1 MVEFLKRNEL
11 VNTSG
16 HNGGQNMYKGA
27 SFKIWSLLMVSPF
40 VILFLLFWVFPLA
53 LGVWIS
59 FHNWNIS
66 SGNLGFIGLD
76 NYKAILTPDTLYNE
90 LFMKG
95 LKNTLYFVVLSV
107 PPLVLISLGL
117 ALIID
122 KLPKKF
128 KGIYRTI
135 FFISYSIS
143 VTAVSAIFL
152 WLLNSNGGYVNN
164 VLLSIGVIREPINWL
179 GEQPFAWIGVLIATI
194 WWTIGFNMMLFINA
208 LDQVDTSLY
217 EAADLDGAG
226 SWAKFLYITLPQI
239 KNVAFFILIM
249 TVIASFNLYGQTKLI
264 TAGGPEQSTNTLI
277 MNIQTSVFGMNQLG
291 IGSSMAIIMGLI
303 MMLITGIQYWISYR
317 KKD

>member
-1 MVEFLKRNEL
+1 
-11 VNTSG
+11 
-16 HNGGQNMYKGA
+16 MYKGV
-27 SFKIWSLLMVSPF
+27 SYKLWSILLVSPF
-40 VILFLLFWVFPLA
+40 CIVFLLFWVVPLVF
-53 LGVWIS
+53 GVWIS

-66 SGNLGFIGLD
+66 SGNLGFVGLD
-76 NYKAILTPDTLYNE
+76 NYKVILSPDSLYHE

-95 LKNTLYFVVLSV
+95 LSNTLRFVVISV
-107 PPLVLISLGL
+107 PPLVIISLIL

-122 KLPKKF
+122 HLPKKF
-128 KGIYRTI
+128 KAVYRTI

-152 WLLNSNGGYVNN
+152 WLFNSNGGYIND
-164 VLLSIGVIREPINWL
+164 VLQSINIIKEPINWL
-179 GEQPFAWIGVLIATI
+179 GEQPYAWIGILIATI

-208 LDQVDTSLY
+208 LDQVDHSLY

-226 SWAKFLYITLPQI
+226 RFAKFFFVTIPQI
-239 KNVAFFILIM
+239 KNVALFIILM
-249 TVIASFNLYGQTKLI
+249 TVIASFNLYGQTRLI

-291 IGSSMAIIMGLI
+291 IGSTMAIMMGLV
-303 MMLITGIQYWISYR
+303 MMLITSVQYWISYR

>member
-1 MVEFLKRNEL
+1 
-11 VNTSG
+11 
-16 HNGGQNMYKGA
+16 MYKGA
-27 SFKIWSLLMVSPF
+27 SYKVWSLLMVSPF
-40 VILFLLFWVFPLA
+40 VILFLLFWVIPLV

-66 SGNLGFIGLD
+66 SGNLGFNGLE
-76 NYKAILTPDTLYNE
+76 NYKAILTPDTIYNE
-90 LFMKG
+90 LFIKG

-107 PPLVLISLGL
+107 PPLVIISLGL

-135 FFISYSIS
+135 FFISYSVS
-143 VTAVSAIFL
+143 VTAVSSIFL

-179 GEQPFAWIGVLIATI
+179 GDQPFAWIGVLIATI

-208 LDQVDTSLY
+208 LDEVDPSLY

-226 SWAKFLYITLPQI
+226 NWAKFLYITLPKI

-291 IGSSMAIIMGLI
+291 IGSSMAILMGLI
-303 MMLITGIQYWISYR
+303 MMLITGIQYWVSYR

>member
-1 MVEFLKRNEL
+1 
-11 VNTSG
+11 
-16 HNGGQNMYKGA
+16 MYKGA
-27 SFKIWSLLMVSPF
+27 SYKLWSIFMVAPF
-40 VILFLLFWVFPLA
+40 IVFFLLFWVVPLV
-53 LGVWIS
+53 LGIWIS

-66 SGNLGFIGLD
+66 AGDLGFVGFE
-76 NYKAILTPDTLYNE
+76 NYKAILTPDTIYNE
-90 LFMKG
+90 LFVKG
-95 LKNTLYFVVLSV
+95 LKNTLYFVVISV
-107 PPLVLISLGL
+107 PPLVLIALGL

-122 KLPKKF
+122 KLPEKF
-128 KGIYRTI
+128 KPVYRTI

-152 WLLNSNGGYVNN
+152 WLFNANGGYVNN
-164 VLLSIGVIREPINWL
+164 VLESIGIIREPINWL
-179 GEQPFAWIGVLIATI
+179 GEQPNAWISVLIATV

-208 LDQVDTSLY
+208 LDEVDTSLY

-226 SWAKFLYITLPQI
+226 SWGKFIYITFPQI

-264 TAGGPEQSTNTLI
+264 TAGGPEQSTNSLI

-291 IGSSMAIIMGLI
+291 IGSAMAIIMGLI
-303 MMLITGIQYWISYR
+303 MMLITGAQYWLSYR

>member
-1 MVEFLKRNEL
+1 
-11 VNTSG
+11 
-16 HNGGQNMYKGA
+16 MYKGV
-27 SFKIWSLLMVSPF
+27 SYKLWSILLVSPF
-40 VILFLLFWVFPLA
+40 FILFLLFWVVPLVF
-53 LGVWIS
+53 GVWIS

-76 NYKAILTPDTLYNE
+76 NYKAILSPDSLYNE

-95 LKNTLYFVVLSV
+95 LSNTLRFVVISV
-107 PPLVLISLGL
+107 PPLVIISLVL

-122 KLPKKF
+122 NLPKKF
-128 KGIYRTI
+128 KAVYRTI

-152 WLLNSNGGYVNN
+152 WLFNSNGGYVNN
-164 VLLSIGVIREPINWL
+164 VLQSIKIIKEPINWL
-179 GEQPFAWIGVLIATI
+179 GEQPYAWIGILIATI

-208 LDQVDTSLY
+208 LDEVDHSLY

-226 SWAKFLYITLPQI
+226 SFAKFFYITLPQI
-239 KNVAFFILIM
+239 KNVAFFIILM
-249 TVIASFNLYGQTKLI
+249 TVIASFNLYGQTRLI

-291 IGSSMAIIMGLI
+291 IGSTMAIMMGLV
-303 MMLITGIQYWISYR
+303 MMLITSVQYWISYR